1 MGHKTL
7 KRPDLIPS
15 GDNIKLMKGQRCDFS
30 QMASVIW
37 HYCNFNPPSETAG
50 IAKLSRQSVS
60 KIYVKLG
67 MRLRQIIPDEFLALF
82 LDITWDS
89 SVEDYNESGKFDGD
103 FYKKLTQSFDYYV
116 ANYENERDMTRHQMW
131 FGVLALHEGWNG
143 VPKETL
149 DVHISV
155 ALFRSYVVFETLAMR
170 QQAEENGTLDQFFE
184 GMELYH
190 PDFPRTVEGI
200 KNFNLI
206 TGIKQMIIIKDLYQN
221 PLK

>member
-1 MGHKTL
+1 L
-7 KRPDLIPS
+7 KRPDLIPN

-37 HYCNFNPPSETAG
+37 HYCNFNPPSETAEV
-50 IAKLSRQSVS
+50 AKLSRQSVS

-67 MRLRQIIPDEFLALF
+67 MRLRQIIPEQFLEVF
-82 LDITWDS
+82 LDVTCGS
-89 SVEDYNESGKFDGD
+89 SIEDYNISGKYDD
-103 FYKKLTQSFDYYV
+103 EFYTKLVRSFNYYIGNYKNETSV
-116 ANYENERDMTRHQMW
+116 AKHDMW
-131 FGVLALHEGWNG
+131 FTVLALHEGWNG

-170 QQAEENGTLDQFFE
+170 QRAEENGTLDQFFE
-184 GMELYH
+184 GMGSYH
-190 PDFPRTVEGI
+190 PDFPKTVEGI

-206 TGIKQMIIIKDLYQN
+206 TGVKQMIVIKDLYQN